1 MTAQTANRL
10 SAGVATGIFLIISV
24 LLASLSTHRSTDAFL
39 QRPSTFFTDPSGTR
53 ALLLVM
59 KQFLPAT
66 EQWRR
71 PIHLLPPHGT
81 NDAVGT
87 VVMAGPVE
95 PLALNEAE
103 HLHRWLGGGGQL
115 ILLTASGWPLS
126 HRKTSNELDSNEDT
140 AAHPRETLLSRYA
153 PALRWT
159 EAGRLLTGRATG
171 SSIPEGEITLG
182 WRRSFADT
190 GGAQVIA
197 SVDGV
202 PLAVELPVGRGRIVA
217 IADPGMASNG
227 LLRRSDNA
235 VWLVSLAAGWSPGK
249 VLFDEYHHGF
259 GLKRGTTELM
269 RAFLM
274 TPWGWSF
281 LQVILA
287 GLLLLL
293 AAGRRFGRV
302 KETALPSRSSPLEL
316 VEARAGVLQVAGAQ
330 QFAADLIAQQVC
342 HSLGKPQA
350 KTVDSTDL
358 ARELEKVTQNRGVA
372 DRVAEFR
379 TLFLKARNGA
389 RLSDR
394 EFIELGRAAGEIT
407 QGQKL

>member
-10 SAGVATGIFLIISV
+10 TAGIATGVFLIISV
-24 LLASLSTHRSTDAFL
+24 LLASLSSHRSADTFL
-39 QRPSTFFTDPSGTR
+39 RRPSTFFTDPSGAR
-53 ALLLVM
+53 ALFLVM

-126 HRKTSNELDSNEDT
+126 HRKTSTELNSNEDT
-140 AAHPRETLLSRYA
+140 AAQPRETLLSRYA

-202 PLAVELPVGRGRIVA
+202 PLALELPIGRGRIVA
-217 IADPGMASNG
+217 IADPAMASNG
-227 LLRRSDNA
+227 VLRRSDNA
-235 VWLVSLAAGWSPGK
+235 VWLVSLTAGWTPGK

-259 GLKRGTTELM
+259 GLKRGTMELA

-274 TPWGWSF
+274 TPWGWCL
-281 LQVILA
+281 LQVSFA

-293 AAGRRFGRV
+293 ARGRRFGRV
-302 KETALPSRSSPLEL
+302 KHTLVPSRSSPLEL

-330 QFAADLIAQQVC
+330 QFAVDLIAQQVC
-342 HSLGKPQA
+342 QILGKPHG
-350 KTVDSTDL
+350 KTIDSADL
-358 ARELEKVTQNRGVA
+358 AHELEQIARSSGAA

-379 TLFLKARNGA
+379 ALFLKARNGT

-394 EFIELGRAAGEIT
+394 EFIALGRAAGEIT